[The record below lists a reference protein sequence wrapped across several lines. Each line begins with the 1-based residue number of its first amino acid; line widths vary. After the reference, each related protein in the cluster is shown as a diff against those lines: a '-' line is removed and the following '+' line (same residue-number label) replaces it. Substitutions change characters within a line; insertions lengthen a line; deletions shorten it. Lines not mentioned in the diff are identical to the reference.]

1 MKVNIIEESG
11 YSGALLGMALSYYDH
26 ITPLE
31 EWWTEEKIVKAD
43 KRAKLLAHK
52 DGGHNKLLEHITVQ
66 LYIQA
71 TRGFWQEFDTY
82 RAGVSKQSA
91 STMHTLKNRIV
102 GYDDFEVGTS
112 KCMVSAFNK
121 CLLSYKSPKSP
132 YYNDITRL
140 KENLPEGWLQ
150 ERVITTNYK
159 VLRHIYSQRHDH
171 RYKHWR
177 TFCEYLLNNLQHPYF
192 IKENL

>member
-1 MKVNIIEESG
+1 MKIKILEETG
-11 YSGALLGMALSYYDH
+11 YEFALLGMALSYYDH
-26 ITPLE
+26 IDPIE
-31 EWWTEEKIVKAD
+31 EWWNEERKQKAD

-52 DGGHNKLLEHITVQ
+52 DLGHNKFLESMGVC
-66 LYIQA
+66 LYVQA

-82 RAGVSKQSA
+82 RVGVTKQSS
-91 STMHTLKNRIV
+91 STMHKLSKRIV
-102 GYDDFEVGTS
+102 GYSDFEEGTS
-112 KCMVSAFNK
+112 KCMISAFNK

-150 ERVITTNYK
+150 ERVVTTNYK
-159 VLRHIYSQRHDH
+159 VLRHIYGQRYDH

-177 TFCEYLLNNLQHPYF
+177 TFCEFLLNNLEHPHF
-192 IKENL
+192 IKEQV